1 MDVVVPQV
9 HVPYVQVVSYPVT
22 QVVIAHYY
30 DVARGAIL
38 LAREDTGPAFKLPLI
53 AEWKAN
59 LQKKTNLPKE
69 NRIPYRFD
77 VGIVEKN
84 GKAKRKLIPQKKT
97 NPQFICRRW

>member
-53 AEWKAN
+53 AE
-59 LQKKTNLPKE
+59 
-69 NRIPYRFD
+69 
-77 VGIVEKN
+77 
-84 GKAKRKLIPQKKT
+84 
-97 NPQFICRRW
+97 